1 MVQEKGQEEMK
12 KLVNKPMTVHLT
24 RQSAKCP
31 VCGETFFYDPEHA
44 WKIGKT
50 DYHSKKV
57 CSYSCM
63 RKWEKE
69 NHIKRKGDKK

>member
-1 MVQEKGQEEMK
+1 MK
-12 KLVNKPMTVHLT
+12 NATKKTMTVFMV
-24 RQSAKCP
+24 RSSAKCP

-44 WKIGKT
+44 YKIGFNKGKT
-50 DYHSKKV
+50 TGKKV

-69 NHIKRKGDKK
+69 NHIKRRGDK